1 MTSTSHQPS
10 AKLLRTSVSKEDKEK
25 FKLSYSNAHVVI
37 ERILQVLRKE
47 MESLSKDAE
56 SAARFEEPNWPVQ
69 QAYLVGQRK
78 AVRDLINLLNA
89 KER

>member
-1 MTSTSHQPS
+1 MTSKSPTPS
-10 AKLLRTSVSKEDKEK
+10 SKLKRGLSDPKAFE
-25 FKLSYSNAHVVI
+25 LSYSNAHVVI
-37 ERILQVLRKE
+37 ERILEILHKE
-47 MESLSKDAE
+47 MDSLTKEAE
-56 SAARFEEPNWPVQ
+56 SSARFEQPNWATQ